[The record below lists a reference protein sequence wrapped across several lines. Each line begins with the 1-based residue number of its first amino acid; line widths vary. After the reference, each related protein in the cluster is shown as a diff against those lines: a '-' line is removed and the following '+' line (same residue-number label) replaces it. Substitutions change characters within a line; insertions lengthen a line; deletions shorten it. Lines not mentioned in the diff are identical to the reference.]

1 MRLPWIT
8 GANLGG
14 LVTASMLCGLAQ
26 GGMQAAAQDRLAY
39 VLASTGA
46 EGARADAMTVSRALI
61 GAGVSVIR
69 RENPDPASFDLG
81 ATLGAVAP
89 LTMIYFSG
97 PTAQVAGETWLLAEP
112 LTQPLEPLAEGQ
124 APKGW
129 PLHATLA
136 ALKARGALQVVAV
149 VQGCHQPGQA
159 GAFAPPPLPPLAPVA
174 SPISSPV
181 AGDAIAAAPAEP
193 PADPLD
199 DTLILLASDPGQ
211 PCASAA
217 EGQRLTDR
225 FLAATASGTEDLAA
239 GFAAQPGQGW
249 MESRLRHR
257 LPAPVMLPAKGPTTP
272 DAAAA
277 LLRSLPA
284 DEATR
289 LQRLWAASAA
299 PVAGASPL
307 LTPGTAAAP
316 SPLIDAPKPAAAA
329 SPLLA
334 PTPASARNGATT
346 GAGGLRLVEVS
357 ARALL
362 AARPTAA
369 GLPRPSVIVGD
380 LAPTPAAFDASGAD
394 QPAASATL
402 YGMPAPERASLRA
415 EDASGFAALVESGAF
430 DPAPGEVAAALQTEL
445 ARMSCY
451 TARVDG
457 DWGNGSRASVDRY
470 FTALRAEAPTREAT
484 LELYRAIIGA
494 EDVACPVVRE
504 AAAPRP
510 QAQQGT
516 SRRAGT
522 QAAAPTR
529 RAAPAAPAAPAPKPR
544 SGGLNAGA
552 LGSGV
557 LR

>member
-8 GANLGG
+8 GAKLGG

-81 ATLGAVAP
+81 ASLGAVAP

-97 PTAQVAGETWLLAEP
+97 PTAQVAGETWLLAAP
-112 LTQPLEPLAEGQ
+112 LTEPLAEGQ

-136 ALKARGALQVVAV
+136 GLKARGALQVVAV

-174 SPISSPV
+174 SPIASPV
-181 AGDAIAAAPAEP
+181 AGGPTAPP
-193 PADPLD
+193 PDPLD
-199 DTLILLASDPGQ
+199 ETLILLASDPGQ

-217 EGQRLTDR
+217 KGQRLTDR

-249 MESRLRHR
+249 MENRLRHR

-284 DEATR
+284 DEASR
-289 LQRLWAASAA
+289 LQSLWAASAA
-299 PVAGASPL
+299 PVVGASPL
-307 LTPGTAAAP
+307 LSPATAAAAP
-316 SPLIDAPKPAAAA
+316 VASSPLIDAPKPAAESGAA
-329 SPLLA
+329 SPLLD

-369 GLPRPSVIVGD
+369 GLPRPSVIVGEI
-380 LAPTPAAFDASGAD
+380 AATPASFDATGAD

-415 EDASGFAALVESGAF
+415 EDAAGFAALVESGAF

-445 ARMSCY
+445 ARMKCY

-470 FTALRAEAPTREAT
+470 FTARRAEAPTREAT

-504 AAAPRP
+504 AATPRP

-516 SRRAGT
+516 TRRAGT